1 MKIMLAVIAFING
14 GFMLLDGIFVMLKG
28 KYIGPEKPGPWANLF
43 YKLHVNVFKLGPLF
57 IIYGLM
63 WLIFLYGLLTSQA
76 WAYKLG
82 LAISIL
88 SLWYLPVGTL
98 LSVVALVILLVS
110 KQKIGL

>member
-1 MKIMLAVIAFING
+1 MKILLAIIAFLNG

-43 YKLHVNVFKLGPLF
+43 NKLPVNVFKLGPLF
-57 IIYGLM
+57 VVYGLV
-63 WLIFLYGLLTSQA
+63 WLLFLYGLLTTQA

-88 SLWYLPVGTL
+88 SLWYLPVGTV
-98 LSVVALVILLVS
+98 LSITVFVVLIIA
-110 KQKIGL
+110 KRKIGL